1 MLSRFYRHYSRSLLW
16 LILLSF
22 PVVHW
27 QATSLRSNNDIETW
41 LPVDS
46 PVRAGYEEFKRNFG
60 VEELV
65 MIGLETERVSPE
77 RIEALCARL
86 ERLPGVRHCWSPDRL
101 RQRMAELQVS
111 DEQIEARLKGLSVS
125 ADGKLAGV
133 ALGLS
138 AAGLRDRAGTVRDIQ
153 AELAYARLNGPET
166 PISGGPVVITEM
178 DRLGG
183 KRENTKF
190 FFATLLISLALLY
203 HWLGDW
209 KLSLAVMALTVW
221 TIDVTLSVFKL
232 CGGQMNFILGALP
245 VMVMV
250 FTLEASIH
258 VIHYFR
264 ESRHSADSLGSTLTL
279 CWRPCLISL
288 MTTAVGLFSVSVTD
302 IVPVTQFG
310 YAAALGA
317 VVAMA
322 SGLLITPAILT
333 ILPAGTADDQA
344 EEGLLFAR
352 LARWLLPR
360 HKLVTAAFACVSA
373 ITLLGLWRVQTKI
386 DPLDFLPARSRVVA
400 DVLRIQKELTTL
412 DSIEA
417 IVEFPDPELAFVER
431 LARVEQI
438 ERRLASHPAVQ
449 HSLSAAM
456 FFPNPLPDNPVKL
469 LPLLQRA
476 QSQQGGSEFVAD
488 GQRLWRISLRVACRP
503 EESLSQVYADLG
515 ELVQDEPVRLTGLA
529 PLIEQAQAEMLS
541 GFWKSFTSA
550 FLVIGAVMAISL
562 RSIRI
567 TLVAMIPNIIP
578 MGIVFGMLGWLQL
591 PVDIGMMMTSSI
603 ALGISIDGTFHL
615 LVRYRDQLKTGMSNT
630 EAVRVALV
638 ATGGPIF
645 ESIVVSSI
653 GMLALTL
660 SSFAPTFRFGL
671 LMAVLLMATLA
682 GDLLL
687 LPALLSFGRNRRE
700 ARPEVEPPQFAT
712 RSRRLNPSVR
722 TKGKVA

>member
-1 MLSRFYRHYSRSLLW
+1 MLSRFYRHYSHSLLC
-16 LILLSF
+16 LIALSF
-22 PVVHW
+22 PLVHW
-27 QATSLRSNNDIETW
+27 QATTLKSNNDIETW

-65 MIGLETERVSPE
+65 MIGIETEQVSPD
-77 RIEALCARL
+77 RIEALCSRL
-86 ERLPGVRHCWSPDRL
+86 DRLPGVRQCWSPDRL
-101 RQRMAELQVS
+101 RQRMDEMQVPP
-111 DEQIEARLKGLSVS
+111 DQIENRLRGLAVS
-125 ADGKLAGV
+125 PDGKLAGV

-138 AAGLRDRAGTVRDIQ
+138 RDGLRDRAGTVRDIQ
-153 AELAYARLNGPET
+153 AELAYARLTGPET
-166 PISGGPVVITEM
+166 PLSGGPVVITEM

-190 FFATLLISLALLY
+190 FLATLLISLALLY

-209 KLSLAVMALTVW
+209 RLSLTVMGLTVW
-221 TIDVTLSVFKL
+221 TIDVTLSIFKL

-333 ILPAGTADDQA
+333 CLPAGTAPDA
-344 EEGLLFAR
+344 TEEGLLFAR

-360 HKLVTAAFACVSA
+360 HRLVTAVFAAVA
-373 ITLLGLWRVQTKI
+373 AVALVGLWRVRTKI

-400 DVLRIQKELTTL
+400 DVQRIQNELTTL

-417 IVEFPDPELAFVER
+417 IVEFPNPEQTFVER

-488 GQRLWRISLRVACRP
+488 GQRLWRISLRIACRP
-503 EESLSQVYADLG
+503 EESLAQVYAALG
-515 ELVQDEPVRLTGLA
+515 ELVKNEPVRLTGVA

-550 FLVIGAVMAISL
+550 FVVIGAVMALSL
-562 RSIRI
+562 RSLRI
-567 TLVAMIPNIIP
+567 TLLAMIPNIVP

-615 LVRYRDQLKTGMSNT
+615 LVRYRDQLRTGMSNT

-671 LMAVLLMATLA
+671 LMAVLLLATLA

-687 LPALLSFGRNRRE
+687 LPALLNFGRNRHE
-700 ARPEVEPPQFAT
+700 ARPEVEPPQFAA